1 MNARLLRVLHLTHRW
16 LGTASGVLI
25 LAWFVSGLVMLYVPF
40 PKLDTDERVSR
51 QAALQ
56 PDALAVSPAQAAAAC
71 PGKLR
76 GARLAMAAGRPVYH
90 FSGADAA
97 CSAWAD
103 TGEAV
108 IVTPELALASAQ
120 AFMPGAKL
128 GTIEPTLR
136 DQWTIYSTY
145 RPHRP
150 LLRIPVDDAAGSVVY
165 VSSRSGEVVART
177 TRFERGWSW
186 LGTVPHWLYFTPLR
200 GDDTTLWRQLVLWL
214 PPLAL
219 LTVGAG
225 LVLGLQRLRLRHR
238 YPRGQITP
246 YRGWKR
252 WHHLLGLGV
261 GSLTFTWLLSGWL
274 SNHPFGLLE
283 FSGLPKG
290 AAQRLAGIA
299 FSPPENLTLLKR
311 QLAAAPGGREA
322 EWYRFGGRHYLEVRS
337 PDGSQ
342 RLDDQARLAPP
353 IPPETLASMIAA
365 IEGQPVAQAE
375 LIHEADLYHYGRRN
389 PVVLPAVR
397 IRLADPEETTWYL
410 DPASGRVLG
419 RVDAANRLH
428 RWVFNGLHRLD
439 FPPLGALPAL
449 REGLITV
456 LCLLGAALATSGCVM
471 GVRRLR
477 RRRPSQGN
485 ARPDQV

>member
-1 MNARLLRVLHLTHRW
+1 MAMRPRRWLERQTRERAEGQWRALAASTERLELGQLRRLRDEALGLRASLNHFLLGADRRARQDRVTLDALHLPGGTDWRW
-16 LGTASGVLI
+16 RPDFMAGPI
-25 LAWFVSGLVMLYVPF
+25 
-40 PKLDTDERVSR
+40 
-51 QAALQ
+51 Q
-56 PDALAVSPAQAAAAC
+56 PRGIAGPH
-71 PGKLR
+71 P
-76 GARLAMAAGRPVYH
+76 GARL
-90 FSGADAA
+90 
-97 CSAWAD
+97 
-103 TGEAV
+103 GE
-108 IVTPELALASAQ
+108 
-120 AFMPGAKL
+120 
-128 GTIEPTLR
+128 IEAIER
-136 DQWTIYSTY
+136 DQWTVYSTY

-165 VSSRSGEVVART
+165 VSSRSGEVVALT

-186 LGTVPHWLYFTPLR
+186 LGTVPHWFYFTALR
-200 GDDTTLWRQLVLWL
+200 GDDTSLWRRLVLWL

-219 LTVGAG
+219 LTVLAG
-225 LVLGLQRLRLRHR
+225 LALGLQRLRLRRR
-238 YPRGQITP
+238 YPRGRVTP
-246 YRGWKR
+246 YQGLKR

-261 GSLTFTWLLSGWL
+261 GSLAFTWLLSGWL

-322 EWYRFGGRHYLEVRS
+322 EWYRFDGRHYLEVRGS
-337 PDGSQ
+337 DGSR
-342 RLDDQARLAPP
+342 RLDDQARPAGP
-353 IPPETLASMIAA
+353 IPPATLAALIAA
-365 IEGQPVAQAE
+365 IEGKPVARAE

-397 IRLADPEETTWYL
+397 IRLADAEDTTWYL
-410 DPASGRVLG
+410 DPANGRVLG